1 MAKELKR
8 TDVSQTPELLH
19 LAEEVQRTQQPTV
32 LVKDAEELVVVTPV
46 SAAKRPSRQVRP
58 VATGRSITPLSLDA
72 IYRSVPPLP
81 KPLSDKEMAAIAREE
96 HAAHVAQEGRAAD

>member
-8 TDVSQTPELLH
+8 TDVSQTPELLQ

-32 LVKDAEELVVVTPV
+32 LVKQAEELVVVTPV
-46 SAAKRPSRQVRP
+46 NTAKRSAKQLRP
-58 VATGRSITPLSLDA
+58 ASSGKPITPLSLDA
-72 IYRSVPPLP
+72 IYRSVPALP
-81 KPLSDKEMAAIAREE
+81 NPLSDKEMAAIAREE